1 MDTAPPDAIAARTR
15 LAERG
20 WIARNAESFRH
31 LPPPDAPQWLGDAQV
46 QDTIAFATAWTLE
59 GATANVEARW
69 FDAADRGQRSELLA
83 HVPTP
88 RNDDEAAPFAW
99 AHRALLRDGLVV
111 RVAPSDG
118 ATVLRL
124 SRHARAAVEAPLL
137 VVELLPGAQCVLI
150 ETHSGAATQNLQVH
164 VRAGRGARLDH
175 FRILRAPP
183 RAQVAHHVEVHVEEA
198 ARYAQRL
205 LATGATYQLQRTV
218 IDLGG
223 RGAEATTRG
232 VLLAR
237 GAGVEQQVR
246 TRHLA
251 PATRSDVETLALGGE
266 GARMV
271 ANAFT
276 HIAAGSSGADVRQRL
291 AGIPIGGQPK
301 LVLRPHLEIHHDDV
315 QAAHGATWGALPEEA
330 LFLARQRGLGEVA
343 AKALIVEGLARAVI
357 DPGGDMPT
365 ELEIELASAIRLHLA
380 PKEQRHG

>member
-1 MDTAPPDAIAARTR
+1 MDAAPLDAIAAHTR

-20 WIARNAESFRH
+20 WIPRNAESFRH
-31 LPPPDAPQWLGDAQV
+31 LPPPDAPQWLGDGQV
-46 QDTIAFATAWTLE
+46 QDTGAFATAWLLE
-59 GATANVEARW
+59 GAAPNVEARW

-83 HVPTP
+83 LVPAP

-99 AHRALLRDGLVV
+99 AHRALVRDGLVL
-111 RVAPSDG
+111 RIAPADG
-118 ATVLRL
+118 PTVLRL
-124 SRHARAAVEAPLL
+124 SRHARATVEAPLL

-150 ETHSGAATQNLQVH
+150 ETHAGAATQNLQVH
-164 VRAGRGARLDH
+164 VRAGRGAQLDH
-175 FRILRAPP
+175 FRALRAPP
-183 RAQVAHHVEVHVEEA
+183 RSQVAHHVEVRVEEA

-205 LATGATYQLQRTV
+205 LATGATYQLQRSV
-218 IDLGG
+218 IDLEG

-237 GAGVEQQVR
+237 GAAVEQQVR
-246 TRHLA
+246 TRHAA
-251 PATRSDVETLALGGE
+251 PSTRSDVETLALGADA
-266 GARMV
+266 ARMV

-276 HIAAGSSGADVRQRL
+276 SIAAGSSGADVRQRL

-343 AKALIVEGLARAVI
+343 AKAMIVEGLARAVI

-365 ELEIELASAIRLHLA
+365 EFEIELASAIRLHLA
-380 PKEQRHG
+380 PKEPRHG